1 MAAKAPDRLTIA
13 LAQMTQSVGD
23 LEGNAAAILAM
34 RERAKDADLLLVPE
48 LQLTG
53 YPPEDLVLKPEFVRR
68 TMDAAER
75 LVDATATP
83 GPAILFGTIVNEDG
97 ANYNAMLLAD
107 DGRLVGR
114 TLKRELPNYGTFD
127 EKRVFAAGPL
137 PEPMDFRGIKLGVP
151 ICEDI
156 WQEPVCAHLAEAGAE
171 LLLVPNGSPYELD
184 KDDLRQRLVRSRVTI
199 AGLPLIYLNRV
210 GGQDELVFD
219 GSSFVL
225 HPDGELVVQM
235 PDWEEQLLVTEWERQ
250 AGGWRCLTRAEH
262 QLDPFPEDVYRAMVV
277 ALRDYVGRNGF
288 PGVILGLSG
297 GIDSALSAA
306 VAVDALGPDKVWGV
320 MLPYAY
326 TSQESVEDARE
337 CARLLG
343 CRHDVVPI
351 GPAVDA
357 LGTMLPNLSGLAAEN
372 VQARIRMVTLMALS
386 NAHGQ
391 MLLTTGNKSEM
402 SVGYAT
408 LYGDMAGGYSVL
420 KDAYKTTVF
429 ALSRW
434 RNRVKPEGVLGPDGP
449 VMPDR
454 VITKPPTAELRPGQ
468 KDEDSLPPY
477 SLLDRILEGLVDK
490 EMSVNEVALATGAEH
505 ALVADI
511 ETKLLR
517 AEYKRRQAPP
527 GVKIGNR
534 NFGRD
539 RRYPITNA
547 FRNSLNGLQ
556 RFLVI
561 VSRSSRCASIST
573 CCPGKYVTLSSR
585 LVSQRTAPRCTEPSA
600 GDL

>member
-1 MAAKAPDRLTIA
+1 LI
-13 LAQMTQSVGD
+13 
-23 LEGNAAAILAM
+23 
-34 RERAKDADLLLVPE
+34 
-48 LQLTG
+48 G

-68 TMDAAER
+68 THECTDQLVAATVE
-75 LVDATATP
+75 P
-83 GPAILFGTIVNEDG
+83 GPAILIGTVISEG
-97 ANYNAMLLAD
+97 AAVYNALVLAD
-107 DGRLVGR
+107 GGKVLA
-114 TLKRELPNYGTFD
+114 TALKRELPNYGTFD
-127 EKRVFAAGPL
+127 EKRIFTPGPL
-137 PEPMDFRGIKLGVP
+137 PEPIDFKGVKIGVP

-156 WQEPVCAHLAEAGAE
+156 WQEVVCAHLAEAGAE
-171 LLLVPNGSPYELD
+171 MLLVPNGSPYELD
-184 KDDLRQRLVRSRVTI
+184 KDDLRYRLVRSRALQT
-199 AGLPLIYLNRV
+199 GLPIAYINRV

-225 HPDGELVVQM
+225 HPDGERVVQLC
-235 PDWEEQLLVTEWERQ
+235 DWEEALLITDWERTPE
-250 AGGWRCLTRAEH
+250 GWRCMTRETH
-262 QLDPFPEDVYRAMVV
+262 QLDAFPKDVYMAMLVG
-277 ALRDYVGRNGF
+277 LRDYVERNGF

-306 VAVDALGPDKVWGV
+306 VAVDALGPDRVRGV
-320 MLPYAY
+320 MLPSKY
-326 TSQESVEDARE
+326 TSEESLEDARE

-343 CRHDVVPI
+343 CRHDVVSI
-351 GPAVDA
+351 APAVA
-357 LGTMLPNLSGLAAEN
+357 AVGEMLPDMSGLAAEN
-372 VQARIRMVTLMALS
+372 VQARLRMVALMALS
-386 NAHGQ
+386 NSGGQ

-434 RNRVKPEGVLGPDGP
+434 RNANKPEGALGPDGP
-449 VMPDR
+449 VMPVR

-477 SLLDRILEGLVDK
+477 SVLDRILEALVDK
-490 EMSVNEVALATGAEH
+490 ELSVKEVAAATGEDV

-511 ETKLLR
+511 ESKLLK

-539 RRYPITNA
+539 RRYPISNFFHTGPQVK
-547 FRNSLNGLQ
+547 L
-556 RFLVI
+556 
-561 VSRSSRCASIST
+561 
-573 CCPGKYVTLSSR
+573 
-585 LVSQRTAPRCTEPSA
+585 PR
-600 GDL
+600 